1 MVFGESQLFLRLCS
15 GKEREVMVESGL
27 TNIPWEEK
35 KSNIQ
40 EIIWRYS
47 HNPIIPRNLLISS
60 NSIFNSA
67 VVPYKDGFA
76 GVFRCDNR
84 KREMNIHR
92 GFSPDGINWRIDEDP
107 IEWIYKDPELARF
120 EHRYD
125 PRVVW
130 IEDRFYVT
138 WCNGYHGP
146 TIGIGYTRDFNS
158 FHFLENALL
167 PFNRN
172 GVLFPRK
179 INDRYVMLNRP
190 SDNGHTPFGDIFLS
204 QSTDMIHWGEH
215 RFVMGVKGGWQSTKI
230 GAGPIPIETPEGWL
244 LFYHGVLTSCN
255 GFVYSFGAA
264 LLDLEQPWKV
274 IYRGSSY
281 LLSPQRDYECVG
293 DVPNVVFPCA
303 ALYDQKTGRIAIYY
317 GGADTVTALAFTR
330 IDDILEFLKNNS
342 EV

>member
-1 MVFGESQLFLRLCS
+1 MSQI
-15 GKEREVMVESGL
+15 GL
-27 TNIPWEEK
+27 NNIPWEDRPEGC
-35 KSNIQ
+35 S
-40 EIIWRYS
+40 EFVWRYS
-47 HNPIIPRNLLISS
+47 KNPIIPRDLISSS

-67 VVPYKDGFA
+67 VVPFEGTFA
-76 GVFRCDNR
+76 GVFRCDNK

-92 GFSPDGINWRIDEDP
+92 GFSENGIDWRIDNEP
-107 IEWIYKDPELARF
+107 INWGFADKELSRF
-120 EHRYD
+120 EYRYD

-130 IEDRFYVT
+130 IEDRYYIT

-146 TIGIGYTRDFNS
+146 TIGIGYTFDFKTFN
-158 FHFLENALL
+158 FLENGLL

-179 INDRYVMLNRP
+179 INNRYLMLSRP

-204 QSTDMIHWGEH
+204 QSPDMVHWGEH
-215 RFVMGVKGGWQSTKI
+215 RFVMGVAGGWQSTKI

-264 LLDLEQPWKV
+264 LLDLEEPWKV
-274 IYRGSSY
+274 IHRGDSY
-281 LLSPQRDYECVG
+281 LLSPQKIYENVG

-303 ALYDQKTGRIAIYY
+303 ALHDEPTGRIAIYY
-317 GGADTVTALAFTR
+317 GGADTVTALAFCKL
-330 IDDILEFLKNNS
+330 DEVLDFLNEN
-342 EV
+342 E